1 MSDNLKTLKY
11 YNKSTSQKVPVR
23 ISTDQVENTEG
34 KPLTQI
40 LVPATSD
47 TTGLLTASDKV
58 KMDKLVDLANYLP
71 VTKVDMT
78 GFVVGTYDETTSE
91 TSLSVLE
98 DSDPRSKAYVIT
110 PPASSDRIGGV
121 IPGTGLSVN
130 SSGVLSVNTATVM
143 DSATNAATAASATTA
158 GTADSA
164 TSAGYATSAG
174 NAATASSATTANSA
188 NTAGSATSAGI
199 ATSASTAGYAT
210 SAGTATTATSAPNY
224 LPLTGGTINGNLRIQ
239 SGNYGTKLNFGDGD
253 YCYISEPTDDNLT
266 IHVNSGKNLNLE
278 GNVQINGT
286 NIEDLAV
293 NQAKS
298 VYVSNTATTGSMHLV
313 KGIVNNDLGGIIVGS
328 TASDKGYLEI
338 ATGDNGDEPIYVKQY
353 SGTANDFT
361 GTARTAT
368 ILDASGNTSFP
379 GQVTATKFVGTVD
392 SAGVAGSATTAGTAT
407 VSAKYATSAGAATS
421 ASTAATCTGNA
432 ATASGFNAA
441 RTMTIVNIATSAVGS
456 STWDGKAAVTISMN
470 IASRTSVSTIA
481 DLDTMGRGR
490 WVTNNNLLGFNE
502 TLHGEE
508 RHFGNLELQEMIPY
522 TGWTWL
528 RRCYTN
534 NAWSAWY
541 RYDAN
546 KKWDGTAW
554 QLTGTFMS
562 SVISATSAMTVPSA
576 SVATTSAKYATS
588 AGAATSAGTCTGA
601 AATAGTATVSAK
613 YATSAGTCTGAAAT
627 AGTATVSAKYAT
639 SAGTCT
645 GNAATATTAGTAT
658 VSAKFATSATGATN
672 AANAANANTASSAI
686 RSYYTVA
693 GVCSTA
699 AATAQ
704 KDVTIANA
712 LTNSSA
718 VITVLFTQ
726 KNTAASPTLCLN
738 GGTAHKICTYSAI
751 RPTAFTSGT
760 NQAVSFMF
768 YGTAWRIV
776 HPGFA

>member
-11 YNKSTSQKVPVR
+11 YNKTTSQKVPLR
-23 ISTDQVENTEG
+23 ISTDQIENTEG

-47 TTGLLTASDKV
+47 TAGLLTASDKV

-71 VTKVDMT
+71 VTEVDMT

-91 TSLSVLE
+91 TSLSVLG

-130 SSGVLSVNTATVM
+130 SSGILSVNTATVM
-143 DSATNAATAASATTA
+143 NSATNAATAASATAA
-158 GTADSA
+158 GTANSA
-164 TSAGYATSAG
+164 TSASYATS
-174 NAATASSATTANSA
+174 
-188 NTAGSATSAGI
+188 AGSATSAGTAAS
-199 ATSASTAGYAT
+199 ATSASTTGYAT

-253 YCYISEPTDDNLT
+253 YCYIHEPTDDNLT

-298 VYVSNTATTGSMHLV
+298 VYVNNAATTGSMHLV
-313 KGIVNNDLGGIIVGS
+313 KGIMNNDLGGIIVGS
-328 TASDKGYLEI
+328 TASDRGYLEI

-353 SGTANDFT
+353 SGTSNDFT

-368 ILDASGNTSFP
+368 LLDANGNTSFP

-392 SAGVAGSATTAGTAT
+392 SAGVAGS
-407 VSAKYATSAGAATS
+407 ATS

-441 RTMTIVNIATSAVGS
+441 RTMTIVNVATSAVGS

-470 IASRTSVSTIA
+470 IAARNSVATLA
-481 DLDTMGRGR
+481 DLDLMSRGR

-554 QLTGTFMS
+554 QLSNSFMS

-588 AGAATSAGTCTGA
+588 AGGATSAGTCTGA

-613 YATSAGTCTGAAAT
+613 YATSAGGATSAGTCTGAAAT

-639 SAGTCT
+639 SAGSCT

-686 RSYYTVA
+686 RSYYTVG

-712 LTNSSA
+712 STNSSA

-726 KNTAASPTLCLN
+726 KNTAANPTLCLN
-738 GGTAHKICTYSAI
+738 GGTAHKICTYSAV

-776 HPGFA
+776 HPGLA